1 MSENLAT
8 SLEKDAEKNVVKS
21 ALREKIT
28 EDMKNAMRAKETQ
41 KLGAI
46 RLLLAALKQI
56 EVDKRVDLTD
66 ADVIAVVEKEIKK
79 RRDSITQYQQAN
91 RPELAEIEQFEVGIL
106 LAYLPQQLS
115 AEEIAQEVTAAIAA
129 TGATGPQDMGKLMG
143 VLKPKLA
150 GKADMALVSKVIKE
164 KLA

>member
-8 SLEKDAEKNVVKS
+8 SLEKGAEKNVAQS

>member
-8 SLEKDAEKNVVKS
+8 NLGQGAAKS

>member
-8 SLEKDAEKNVVKS
+8 SLEKGAEKNVAQS

-115 AEEIAQEVTAAIAA
+115 AEEIALEVAAAIAA